1 MLFNKKVITKEFYNV
16 ELINVANWYEQ
27 NRQENRNKFNALPF
41 QVQLAL
47 RTNLKEVNKITGNI
61 MEMRNEFSDSL
72 RKKYFVPEK
81 TEEIEQNGEKAM
93 KLKDEYIAE
102 YQAEGAD
109 YDKKLQE
116 VLKDKTKITLTVFN
130 MDSIYETLPDD
141 CELNMDDIDML
152 SFMDNGNDEN
162 TTEGE

>member
-27 NRQENRNKFNALPF
+27 SRQENRNKFNALPF

-47 RTNLKEVNKITGNI
+47 RANLKEVNKITGSI

-81 TEEIEQNGEKAM
+81 TEEVEQNGEKAM
-93 KLKDEYIAE
+93 KLKDEYITE

-116 VLKDKTKITLTVFN
+116 VLKDKTEITLTVFN

>member
-16 ELINVANWYEQ
+16 ELINVANWYEHS
-27 NRQENRNKFNALPF
+27 RQENRNKFNVLPF

-93 KLKDEYIAE
+93 KLKDEYISG

-116 VLKDKTKITLTVFN
+116 VLKDKTEITLTVFN

>member
-1 MLFNKKVITKEFYNV
+1 
-16 ELINVANWYEQ
+16 
-27 NRQENRNKFNALPF
+27 
-41 QVQLAL
+41 
-47 RTNLKEVNKITGNI
+47 

-116 VLKDKTKITLTVFN
+116 VLKDKTEITLTVFN